1 MCYLS
6 VLESGIPGTARV
18 LFEGEQMDME
28 AGDDR
33 LRGGVAWTV
42 GEPWRP
48 MGQRDAGASAPPS
61 SQSQVEKS
69 VCCLPGDLSSGLNMK
84 RLWQISVLW
93 GFWVLISWLI
103 TPCLDPNPE
112 SAPQGK
118 LMVLVPGYCNCPWF
132 QFRKSGCPSE
142 TLNSS
147 LCYQRVGEWGWFAE
161 CFQKTVEYLTM
172 GATESM
178 TPDAVLWWLGIN
190 SVSGLGKMWE
200 KVFKVIH
207 RPSVSHFHLYCGTC
221 TLLGNSKILQGSGL
235 RNNVNQWTAAFRM
248 NPDPVQSTEIMGNQ
262 TTGRFISPGKASSQ
276 GSWRQPVLPLKLS
289 GLAWTSDAPSITRT
303 AGWMTRVSMHPSGSW
318 LCSVPCTSV
327 TRVTR

>member
-61 SQSQVEKS
+61 SQSQ
-69 VCCLPGDLSSGLNMK
+69 
-84 RLWQISVLW
+84 
-93 GFWVLISWLI
+93 
-103 TPCLDPNPE
+103 
-112 SAPQGK
+112 
-118 LMVLVPGYCNCPWF
+118 
-132 QFRKSGCPSE
+132 
-142 TLNSS
+142 
-147 LCYQRVGEWGWFAE
+147 
-161 CFQKTVEYLTM
+161 
-172 GATESM
+172 
-178 TPDAVLWWLGIN
+178 GIN

-289 GLAWTSDAPSITRT
+289 GLAWTSDAPSEE
-303 AGWMTRVSMHPSGSW
+303 V
-318 LCSVPCTSV
+318 
-327 TRVTR
+327 